1 MSGKQIITS
10 AVGKYVAA
18 TYQHNQQQIPGHAWV
33 QPALGDTGTKIF
45 LQPARQL
52 RRWRRLPLC
61 RVPTRLDSTRPRKD
75 RKRDRESYWQH
86 PTTLPRRQ
94 HCQDTHILTMGSP
107 VVPLCSGWVAAPCV
121 CPLFR
126 RLFPTS
132 SPPSRFVFCQMF
144 GLMMALMDG
153 SHVSGSHL
161 VIYLKTF
168 QINRPQLSQSLSQR
182 EREVSF
188 DSRIV
193 QRGDFYRSRIKAYH
207 EY

>member
-1 MSGKQIITS
+1 
-10 AVGKYVAA
+10 
-18 TYQHNQQQIPGHAWV
+18 
-33 QPALGDTGTKIF
+33 
-45 LQPARQL
+45 
-52 RRWRRLPLC
+52 
-61 RVPTRLDSTRPRKD
+61 
-75 RKRDRESYWQH
+75 
-86 PTTLPRRQ
+86 
-94 HCQDTHILTMGSP
+94 MGSP

-193 QRGDFYRSRIKAYH
+193 QRGDFYRSRIKAYPSIRNNVQFLSNYENLWH
-207 EY
+207 VTAASTATWTLLRSAVYSLLSTVLSAPVRAQLISATASSCFETLQFFRPFKLD